1 MLTNINNINSY
12 KSSKGVVIVA
22 VFVTLIILS
31 LIGLSVADLT
41 IIDKKIIGNTEY
53 RKGAF
58 QLAESEIEEQM
69 NFLMGNTS
77 ILENALT
84 STQTLTPQ
92 RFPSGCSTTIDE
104 CQQVKLEFISN
115 TLPPSGYG
123 IEQHVGHTGSL
134 FEINSTASSQSTGA
148 TSSQALGIVI
158 IN

>member
-12 KSSKGVVIVA
+12 KFSQGVVIIA

-58 QLAESEIEEQM
+58 QLAGAEIEEQM

-92 RFPSGCSTTIDE
+92 RFPGGCSTAIDE
-104 CQQVKLEFISN
+104 CQQVTLEFINN
-115 TLPPSGYG
+115 TLPPSGYS
-123 IEQHVGHTGSL
+123 IEQHVGYTGSL